1 MKFAELPKKYQ
12 RQAAQWA
19 VEAWNEIYR
28 EQGIPEIDET
38 APEVQE
44 FLDVSG
50 SIARNTIEE
59 YKICV
64 DKVMNMALL

>member
-1 MKFAELPKKYQ
+1 MKYAELPKKYQ
-12 RQAAQWA
+12 KQAAQWA

-44 FLDVSG
+44 FLDEHEYV
-50 SIARNTIEE
+50 IERGQYE
-59 YKICV
+59 PGVPYERLDYKY
-64 DKVMNMALL
+64 D